1 MSLVPYALA
10 RRFLFSLDPETAHE
24 LTLHALAGTQGTPLQ
39 MAYVGAVYC
48 AHWGLNMDTMMAPK
62 PTMPPAL
69 DAVSAAIAVAAFPLK
84 ICA

>member
-1 MSLVPYALA
+1 
-10 RRFLFSLDPETAHE
+10 
-24 LTLHALAGTQGTPLQ
+24 